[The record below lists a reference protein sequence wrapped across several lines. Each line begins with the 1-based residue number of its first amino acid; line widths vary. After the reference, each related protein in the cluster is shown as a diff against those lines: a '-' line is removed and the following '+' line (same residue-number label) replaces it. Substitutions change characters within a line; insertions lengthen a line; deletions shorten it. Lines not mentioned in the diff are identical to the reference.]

1 LIFGLTDL
9 MGRDPSEG
17 EITREKITEE
27 KEQAEPSLCS
37 AFNRGLP
44 HKRREHPAIIAVII
58 LEYT

>member
-1 LIFGLTDL
+1 